1 MSKDGQSS
9 SKLDIS
15 IGGLKYKVEEIFK
28 KVERKRKMENI
39 REKLKDMQDQF
50 RKPNI
55 YLAIIPKRTGNMR
68 ERNYQRKDKNFQIGR
83 SH

>member
-15 IGGLKYKVEEIFK
+15 IRGLTYKVEEIFK

-39 REKLKDMQDQF
+39 REKLKDMRDQF